1 MLLVMVTYTHNDAG
15 LLNDLLGSMRRWSVK
30 PAHVFIVDDASEQL
44 YALPGELKEDFGGSA
59 ALSAQAENSPKR
71 GTPLPGLDVLRPGER
86 MGPAQAKSFG
96 ISLAF
101 DAGADVV
108 LSVDCDVRLPRHWL
122 KEALHMTCQEK
133 VGLVGSDLR
142 HGLAGDALSDYLR
155 EFEAT
160 PHGIVETPF
169 LEAGVWVLR
178 KDAWLAGGGLTG
190 HTQYTHE
197 DLYLSNMFT
206 SLGYTRIAHNDP
218 PGTQVRRLRARS
230 HFNRQLRYLG
240 FAVLEVAQ
248 SRGIDAALSLIA
260 GQTAERLA
268 RAKEL
273 NRPDF
278 FYIELLW
285 ISSLLLYL
293 AARGGMKGNP
303 AAAYAAVGKEL
314 KNFSRAYPETENLL
328 QEDLSAMSLAGKDFP
343 LACPEN
349 KILAEPDA
357 DGSASALSKEILG
370 LWARYPEMLQE
381 LEKHEISRIREE
393 DENMNFLP
401 HYLE

>member
-30 PAHVFIVDDASEQL
+30 PAHVFIVDDASEQP

-86 MGPAQAKSFG
+86 MGPAQAKNFG
-96 ISLAF
+96 IGLAF

-178 KDAWLAGGGLTG
+178 KDAWHAGGGLTG

-206 SLGYTRIAHNDP
+206 SLGYTLIAHNDP

-303 AAAYAAVGKEL
+303 AAACAAVAEEL
-314 KNFSRAYPETENLL
+314 KKLLKPYPETKKML
-328 QEDLSAMSLAGKDFP
+328 QEDLSAIGLADEDFAQ
-343 LACPEN
+343 ACPEN
-349 KILAEPDA
+349 NDA
-357 DGSASALSKEILG
+357 AKPKPEEAVLALSKNILG
-370 LWARYPEMLQE
+370 LWGRYPETSQA
-381 LEKHEISRIREE
+381 LEKHEIYRIREE
-393 DENMNFLP
+393 NEKMDFP
-401 HYLE
+401 AHYLE

>member
-169 LEAGVWVLR
+169 LEAGVWVFAQRRVARGRRAHRPHAIHTRRPVFKQHVYKFGLHPNR
-178 KDAWLAGGGLTG
+178 PQRPTRHPGKAPAGEKPL
-190 HTQYTHE
+190 Q
-197 DLYLSNMFT
+197 
-206 SLGYTRIAHNDP
+206 P
-218 PGTQVRRLRARS
+218 P
-230 HFNRQLRYLG
+230 
-240 FAVLEVAQ
+240 
-248 SRGIDAALSLIA
+248 AALSGL
-260 GQTAERLA
+260 R
-268 RAKEL
+268 RA
-273 NRPDF
+273 
-278 FYIELLW
+278 
-285 ISSLLLYL
+285 
-293 AARGGMKGNP
+293 
-303 AAAYAAVGKEL
+303 
-314 KNFSRAYPETENLL
+314 
-328 QEDLSAMSLAGKDFP
+328 
-343 LACPEN
+343 
-349 KILAEPDA
+349 
-357 DGSASALSKEILG
+357 
-370 LWARYPEMLQE
+370 
-381 LEKHEISRIREE
+381 
-393 DENMNFLP
+393 
-401 HYLE
+401 